1 MTDYISID
9 QAREL
14 YGLTYRQ
21 LYTTVAQGTIRTQVI
36 GGSTRYHKADVQAV
50 ARTIKQAD
58 AARVQP
64 SVSAEDARAALSVRQ
79 RLDAVLAKRGRRA
92 SGGVL

>member
-14 YGLTYRQ
+14 HGLTHRQ
-21 LYTTVAQGTIRTQVI
+21 LYAAAEQGTIRTQVR
-36 GGSTRYHKADVQAV
+36 GSTRYHKADVQAV
-50 ARTIKQAD
+50 ARSIKQAD